1 MVLTNFLRNE
11 AGKRNSLFL
20 VLTITVLV
28 TFVII
33 PSYSIQKAH
42 AAEITLAWD
51 QNSEPDIAGYRI
63 YYGQESRSYTNVVD
77 VGNYTSCVIADLEDG
92 ETYYFAA
99 TAYNTEGYESGYS
112 NEISNGEPTTAPYQP
127 PDDNDDP
134 VTTPD
139 QPPDDDDEPVAIP
152 DQPPDDD
159 GDGNAASGGSGG
171 GGSSCFINTAACG
184 FPAAQ
189 LKDRTKCGLS
199 EIKRV
204 VQYIVCNDWL

>member
-11 AGKRNSLFL
+11 VGKRNSLFL
-20 VLTITVLV
+20 VLAITVLV

-51 QNSEPDIAGYRI
+51 QNSEPDISGYRI
-63 YYGQESRSYTNVVD
+63 YYGRESRSYTNVVD

-112 NEISNGEPTTAPYQP
+112 NEISNGEPA
-127 PDDNDDP
+127 
-134 VTTPD
+134 TTPD
-139 QPPDDDDEPVAIP
+139 QPPDDDNETVTTP
-152 DQPPDDD
+152 DQPPDG

-171 GGSSCFINTAACG
+171 GGSACFINTAARG
-184 FPAAQ
+184 FPVAP
-189 LKDRTKCGLS
+189 LKERTKCGLS

-204 VQYIVCNDWL
+204 VKYIVCNDWL